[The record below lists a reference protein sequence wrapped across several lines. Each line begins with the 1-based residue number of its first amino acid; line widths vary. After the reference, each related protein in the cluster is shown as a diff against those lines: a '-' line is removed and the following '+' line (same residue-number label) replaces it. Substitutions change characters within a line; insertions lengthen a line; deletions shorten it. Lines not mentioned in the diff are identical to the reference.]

1 MKTIELKWIEDD
13 NHVVA
18 EDAYTGLKELIE
30 TGVFPNLTVECKDDT
45 LYITGEQEDLDKA
58 VAKLQKSYIKYGQIA
73 IRENHKKPEGIRIES
88 YDANV
93 QDIFDHTLKD
103 FEEFKESTKH
113 DRPTNYI
120 TKLGQFQVKFN
131 KFKEVAAKDD
141 KKIIDGFLAE
151 IETLEENADAL
162 SRIKPIKKKLN
173 EDSLDDFD
181 DTDIRKSINAQS
193 DEIKQFVQTQRN
205 NLWSYVN
212 VKMDALCRKCGCERK
227 YKDIYVNNWSTSG
240 RKPGATL
247 SVQIRI
253 PYEMYK
259 TLSNKDISDWFYGDE
274 NCPFIPEHKNVSIY
288 TRDMEPEVTI
298 DFKIPEYVEQK
309 KERKPSKPRK
319 PRDPNKNYKK
329 PEYINPDM
337 KGGTYFDGDTQ
348 VYEMPEEN
356 ESCKKLYNEEIKKQ
370 LSNPDNW
377 GIIDENLLSPAE
389 MKKKLQRVAAKWA
402 YENGMKFDDAY
413 NELRKKKSVKDML
426 DFYSVEEII
435 DDLKQ
440 KKTEEDDEIVESRS
454 EPRKIKS
461 RAELIRK
468 AIKQDATEIESWDEY
483 ETIKE
488 NQLMNELGYSMDI
501 NGNKTGAI
509 WMGDKDGK
517 MYYCTNPGILI
528 RT

>member
-30 TGVFPNLTVECKDDT
+30 TGVFPNLKVECKDDT

-103 FEEFKESTKH
+103 FEEFKESTKSN
-113 DRPTNYI
+113 DYI
-120 TKLGQFQVKFN
+120 TKLGKFQVKFN
-131 KFKEVAAKDD
+131 RLKEAAGDKD
-141 KKIIDGFLAE
+141 KKLIQNYIDEIIDL
-151 IETLEENADAL
+151 TENAETKAK
-162 SRIKPIKKKLN
+162 IKPIKKR
-173 EDSLDDFD
+173 
-181 DTDIRKSINAQS
+181 TA
-193 DEIKQFVQTQRN
+193 
-205 NLWSYVN
+205 
-212 VKMDALCRKCGCERK
+212 
-227 YKDIYVNNWSTSG
+227 
-240 RKPGATL
+240 RKP
-247 SVQIRI
+247 
-253 PYEMYK
+253 
-259 TLSNKDISDWFYGDE
+259 KD
-274 NCPFIPEHKNVSIY
+274 
-288 TRDMEPEVTI
+288 
-298 DFKIPEYVEQK
+298 Q
-309 KERKPSKPRK
+309 
-319 PRDPNKNYKK
+319 NKNYKK
-329 PEYINPDM
+329 PDYINPDM
-337 KGGTYFDGDTQ
+337 KGGTYKDGDVT

-356 ESCKKLYNEEIKKQ
+356 ESLKSQYNKQLKSQ
-370 LSNPDNW
+370 LSNLDNG
-377 GIIDENLLSPAE
+377 GIIEENMSREEYNSKYDEVALAYAKETGMDLDDAYDELMDKDELVNYIEGPYDVDEIIYKLLNESTTMNESLLSPAE
-389 MKKKLQRVAAKWA
+389 LKKKLTRVAAKWV

-454 EPRKIKS
+454 NPRKIKS

-468 AIKQDATEIESWDEY
+468 AIKQDAIEIESWDEY

>member
-30 TGVFPNLTVECKDDT
+30 TGVFPNLKVECKDDT

-93 QDIFDHTLKD
+93 QDIFNHTLND

-141 KKIIDGFLAE
+141 KKIIDGFLTE

-162 SRIKPIKKKLN
+162 SRIKPVKKKIIKK
-173 EDSLDDFD
+173 
-181 DTDIRKSINAQS
+181 
-193 DEIKQFVQTQRN
+193 
-205 NLWSYVN
+205 
-212 VKMDALCRKCGCERK
+212 
-227 YKDIYVNNWSTSG
+227 
-240 RKPGATL
+240 
-247 SVQIRI
+247 
-253 PYEMYK
+253 
-259 TLSNKDISDWFYGDE
+259 
-274 NCPFIPEHKNVSIY
+274 
-288 TRDMEPEVTI
+288 
-298 DFKIPEYVEQK
+298 
-309 KERKPSKPRK
+309 RK

-356 ESCKKLYNEEIKKQ
+356 ESLKSQYNKQLKSQ
-370 LSNPDNW
+370 LSNIDNW
-377 GIIDENLLSPAE
+377 GIVEENINEGLGRAEYNKKFDEVAYAYAEANGISLDDAYDELMDNDELPELVDNVYDVDEILDKLMNESVNENLLSAAE

-440 KKTEEDDEIVESRS
+440 KKAEEDDEIVESRG

-468 AIKQDATEIESWDEY
+468 AIKQDAIEIETWEEY

-509 WMGDKDGK
+509 WMGDKDSK

>member
-30 TGVFPNLTVECKDDT
+30 TGVFPNLKVECKDDT

-93 QDIFDHTLKD
+93 QDIFNHTLND

-151 IETLEENADAL
+151 IETLEENADTL
-162 SRIKPIKKKLN
+162 SRIKPVKKKLN
-173 EDSLDDFD
+173 EDSLDLDSSKKYFIMYARYGNGLD
-181 DTDIRKSINAQS
+181 KQDLRNALINS
-193 DEIKQFVQTQRN
+193 KVHIDYI
-205 NLWSYVN
+205 
-212 VKMDALCRKCGCERK
+212 
-227 YKDIYVNNWSTSG
+227 
-240 RKPGATL
+240 
-247 SVQIRI
+247 
-253 PYEMYK
+253 
-259 TLSNKDISDWFYGDE
+259 SNE
-274 NCPFIPEHKNVSIY
+274 
-288 TRDMEPEVTI
+288 
-298 DFKIPEYVEQK
+298 DFKIVVKNEYNKIK
-309 KERKPSKPRK
+309 KVLKNLISFGERKTWGISFTCSDDMYATVGMFSRGISNDLWYDGDIDKIMRILTKNGSIYPAKMKVRK
-319 PRDPNKNYKK
+319 PRDPNKGYKK
-329 PEYINPDM
+329 PDYINPDM

-356 ESCKKLYNEEIKKQ
+356 ESCKILYNEEIKKQ

-440 KKTEEDDEIVESRS
+440 KKAEEDDEIVESRG

-468 AIKQDATEIESWDEY
+468 AIKQDAIEIESWDEY

-517 MYYCTNPGILI
+517 MYYCTNSGILI

>member
-18 EDAYTGLKELIE
+18 EDAFTGLKELIE
-30 TGVFPNLTVECKDDT
+30 TGVFPNLKVECKDDT

-58 VAKLQKSYIKYGQIA
+58 VAKIQKSYVKYGQIA
-73 IRENHKKPEGIRIES
+73 IKENHKKPEGIRIES

-93 QDIFDHTLKD
+93 QDIFDHTLKE

-141 KKIIDGFLAE
+141 KKIIDGFLTE

-162 SRIKPIKKKLN
+162 SLSRIKPIKKKIN
-173 EDSLDDFD
+173 ESV
-181 DTDIRKSINAQS
+181 SNM
-193 DEIKQFVQTQRN
+193 
-205 NLWSYVN
+205 N
-212 VKMDALCRKCGCERK
+212 VKF
-227 YKDIYVNNWSTSG
+227 VNPFEEEVYNKLLDMYISKETAIKLVKEYSTLIN
-240 RKPGATL
+240 K
-247 SVQIRI
+247 
-253 PYEMYK
+253 
-259 TLSNKDISDWFYGDE
+259 SND
-274 NCPFIPEHKNVSIY
+274 
-288 TRDMEPEVTI
+288 R
-298 DFKIPEYVEQK
+298 
-309 KERKPSKPRK
+309 
-319 PRDPNKNYKK
+319 
-329 PEYINPDM
+329 
-337 KGGTYFDGDTQ
+337 GDTA
-348 VYEMPEEN
+348 
-356 ESCKKLYNEEIKKQ
+356 ESVAEFLCSLNMGTRYPYSESTKLKKLYNEEIKKQ
-370 LSNPDNW
+370 LSNPSNW
-377 GIIDENLLSPAE
+377 GIIDENLLSPSE

-402 YENGMKFDDAY
+402 YETGVKFDDAY

-440 KKTEEDDEIVESRS
+440 NKTEEDDEIVESRG

-468 AIKQDATEIESWDEY
+468 AIKQDATEIESWDEFM
-483 ETIKE
+483 TIKE

-509 WMGDKDGK
+509 WMGDRDGK
-517 MYYCTNPGILI
+517 MYYCTNQGVLI

>member
-30 TGVFPNLTVECKDDT
+30 TGVFPNLKVECKDDT

-93 QDIFDHTLKD
+93 QDIFNHTLND
-103 FEEFKESTKH
+103 FEEFKESAKH
-113 DRPTNYI
+113 DRPINYI

-141 KKIIDGFLAE
+141 KKIIDGFLTE

-162 SRIKPIKKKLN
+162 SRIKPVKKKLN
-173 EDSLDDFD
+173 EDSLDDF
-181 DTDIRKSINAQS
+181 
-193 DEIKQFVQTQRN
+193 
-205 NLWSYVN
+205 
-212 VKMDALCRKCGCERK
+212 
-227 YKDIYVNNWSTSG
+227 
-240 RKPGATL
+240 KPGTNL
-247 SVQIRI
+247 DSSKKYFI
-253 PYEMYK
+253 MYARHK
-259 TLSNKDISDWFYGDE
+259 LDE
-274 NCPFIPEHKNVSIY
+274 QDLRNALINSKVHIVYITNE
-288 TRDMEPEVTI
+288 
-298 DFKIPEYVEQK
+298 DFKIVVKNEYNKIK
-309 KERKPSKPRK
+309 KVLKNLISFGERKTWGISFTCSNDMNAEVGLFSFSNEINNGLWYEGDIDKIMRILTDDISPAKMKVRK
-319 PRDPNKNYKK
+319 PRDPNKGYKK

-454 EPRKIKS
+454 NPRKIKS

-468 AIKQDATEIESWDEY
+468 AIKQDAIEIESWEDFESV
-483 ETIKE
+483 KE

>member
-30 TGVFPNLTVECKDDT
+30 TGVFPNLKVECKDDT

-73 IRENHKKPEGIRIES
+73 IKENHKKPEGIRIES
-88 YDANV
+88 FDANV

-120 TKLGQFQVKFN
+120 TKLGQFQIKFN

-141 KKIIDGFLAE
+141 KKIIDGFLTE

-181 DTDIRKSINAQS
+181 DTD
-193 DEIKQFVQTQRN
+193 
-205 NLWSYVN
+205 
-212 VKMDALCRKCGCERK
+212 M
-227 YKDIYVNNWSTSG
+227 
-240 RKPGATL
+240 
-247 SVQIRI
+247 
-253 PYEMYK
+253 
-259 TLSNKDISDWFYGDE
+259 
-274 NCPFIPEHKNVSIY
+274 
-288 TRDMEPEVTI
+288 
-298 DFKIPEYVEQK
+298 
-309 KERKPSKPRK
+309 KERKSRKPRK
-319 PRDPNKNYKK
+319 PRDPNKNYNK

-356 ESCKKLYNEEIKKQ
+356 ESCKKLYNEEINKQ

-402 YENGMKFDDAY
+402 YENEMKFDDAY

-440 KKTEEDDEIVESRS
+440 KKAEEDDEIVESRS

>member
-18 EDAYTGLKELIE
+18 EDAYIGLKELIE
-30 TGVFPNLTVECKDDT
+30 TGVFPNLKVECKDDT

-93 QDIFDHTLKD
+93 QDIFNHTLND
-103 FEEFKESTKH
+103 FEEFKESTKSN
-113 DRPTNYI
+113 DYI
-120 TKLGQFQVKFN
+120 TKLGKFQVKFN
-131 KFKEVAAKDD
+131 RLKEAASDKD
-141 KKIIDGFLAE
+141 KKLIQNYIDEIIDL
-151 IETLEENADAL
+151 TENAETKAK
-162 SRIKPIKKKLN
+162 IKPIKKR
-173 EDSLDDFD
+173 
-181 DTDIRKSINAQS
+181 TA
-193 DEIKQFVQTQRN
+193 
-205 NLWSYVN
+205 
-212 VKMDALCRKCGCERK
+212 
-227 YKDIYVNNWSTSG
+227 
-240 RKPGATL
+240 RKP
-247 SVQIRI
+247 
-253 PYEMYK
+253 
-259 TLSNKDISDWFYGDE
+259 KD
-274 NCPFIPEHKNVSIY
+274 
-288 TRDMEPEVTI
+288 
-298 DFKIPEYVEQK
+298 Q
-309 KERKPSKPRK
+309 
-319 PRDPNKNYKK
+319 NKNYKK

-370 LSNPDNW
+370 LSNPDIW

-454 EPRKIKS
+454 NPRKIKS

-468 AIKQDATEIESWDEY
+468 AIKQDATEIETWEDFES
-483 ETIKE
+483 IKK

-509 WMGDKDGK
+509 WMGDKDGI

>member
-30 TGVFPNLTVECKDDT
+30 TGVFPNLKVECKDDT

-103 FEEFKESTKH
+103 FEEFKESTKSN
-113 DRPTNYI
+113 DYI
-120 TKLGQFQVKFN
+120 TKLGKFQVKFN
-131 KFKEVAAKDD
+131 RLKEAASDKD
-141 KKIIDGFLAE
+141 KKLIQNYIDEIIDL
-151 IETLEENADAL
+151 TENAETKAK
-162 SRIKPIKKKLN
+162 IKPIKKK
-173 EDSLDDFD
+173 
-181 DTDIRKSINAQS
+181 NA
-193 DEIKQFVQTQRN
+193 
-205 NLWSYVN
+205 
-212 VKMDALCRKCGCERK
+212 
-227 YKDIYVNNWSTSG
+227 
-240 RKPGATL
+240 RKP
-247 SVQIRI
+247 
-253 PYEMYK
+253 K
-259 TLSNKDISDWFYGDE
+259 
-274 NCPFIPEHKNVSIY
+274 
-288 TRDMEPEVTI
+288 
-298 DFKIPEYVEQK
+298 
-309 KERKPSKPRK
+309 
-319 PRDPNKNYKK
+319 DPNKNYKK
-329 PEYINPDM
+329 PDYINPDM
-337 KGGTYFDGDTQ
+337 KGGTYKDGDVT

-356 ESCKKLYNEEIKKQ
+356 ESLKSQYNKQLKSQ
-370 LSNPDNW
+370 LSNLDNW
-377 GIIDENLLSPAE
+377 GIIEEAMSREEYNSKYDEVALAYAKETGMDLDDAYDELMDKDELVNYIEGPYDVDEIIYKLLNESTTMNESFLSPAE
-389 MKKKLQRVAAKWA
+389 MKKKLTRVAAKWA

-440 KKTEEDDEIVESRS
+440 KKTEEDDEIVESRG

-468 AIKQDATEIESWDEY
+468 AIKQDAIEIESWDEY

>member
-30 TGVFPNLTVECKDDT
+30 TGVFPNLKVECKDDT

-93 QDIFDHTLKD
+93 QDIFNHTLND

-141 KKIIDGFLAE
+141 KKIIDGFLTE

-162 SRIKPIKKKLN
+162 SRIKPVKKKIIKK
-173 EDSLDDFD
+173 
-181 DTDIRKSINAQS
+181 
-193 DEIKQFVQTQRN
+193 
-205 NLWSYVN
+205 
-212 VKMDALCRKCGCERK
+212 
-227 YKDIYVNNWSTSG
+227 
-240 RKPGATL
+240 RKP
-247 SVQIRI
+247 
-253 PYEMYK
+253 
-259 TLSNKDISDWFYGDE
+259 
-274 NCPFIPEHKNVSIY
+274 H
-288 TRDMEPEVTI
+288 
-298 DFKIPEYVEQK
+298 
-309 KERKPSKPRK
+309 
-319 PRDPNKNYKK
+319 DPNKNYKK

-440 KKTEEDDEIVESRS
+440 KKAEEDDEIVESRG

-468 AIKQDATEIESWDEY
+468 AIKQDAIEIESWDEY

>member
-93 QDIFDHTLKD
+93 QDIFDHTLKE

-141 KKIIDGFLAE
+141 KKIIDGFLTE

-162 SRIKPIKKKLN
+162 SRIKPVKKKLN

-181 DTDIRKSINAQS
+181 DS
-193 DEIKQFVQTQRN
+193 
-205 NLWSYVN
+205 
-212 VKMDALCRKCGCERK
+212 
-227 YKDIYVNNWSTSG
+227 
-240 RKPGATL
+240 
-247 SVQIRI
+247 
-253 PYEMYK
+253 
-259 TLSNKDISDWFYGDE
+259 
-274 NCPFIPEHKNVSIY
+274 
-288 TRDMEPEVTI
+288 
-298 DFKIPEYVEQK
+298 
-309 KERKPSKPRK
+309 
-319 PRDPNKNYKK
+319 
-329 PEYINPDM
+329 
-337 KGGTYFDGDTQ
+337 DTQ
-348 VYEMPEEN
+348 VYEIPEEN
-356 ESCKKLYNEEIKKQ
+356 ESCKILYNEEIKKQ

-440 KKTEEDDEIVESRS
+440 KKAEEDDEIVESRGK
-454 EPRKIKS
+454 PRKIKS

-468 AIKQDATEIESWDEY
+468 AIKQDAIEIETWDEY

-517 MYYCTNPGILI
+517 MYYCTNSGILI